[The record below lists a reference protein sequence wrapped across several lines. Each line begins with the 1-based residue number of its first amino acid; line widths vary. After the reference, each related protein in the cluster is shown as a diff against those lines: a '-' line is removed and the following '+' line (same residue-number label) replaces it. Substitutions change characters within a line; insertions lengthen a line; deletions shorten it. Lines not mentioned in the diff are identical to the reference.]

1 MEKLLT
7 YFLRHG
13 GRKEGLTFRNDGYVR
28 INDLIGHYKFRG
40 ATLNTILDIVANDPK
55 AARLSAEAHIDYVM
69 DSFRE
74 AQQLRDREHI
84 SELRLKQR
92 TN

>member
-1 MEKLLT
+1 MMIYKLHSAGDALLEQHLKIIET
-7 YFLRHG
+7 
-13 GRKEGLTFRNDGYVR
+13 
-28 INDLIGHYKFRG
+28 
-40 ATLNTILDIVANDPK
+40 IVANDPK
-55 AARLSAEAHIDYVM
+55 AARSSAEAHIDYVM

-74 AQQLRDREHI
+74 AEQLRDREHI